1 MELEESQGLGQR
13 PTDDRHPLPVTVEV
27 QNGEHIV
34 SPFCA
39 QLADRDSVLRPGEEG
54 KAEVPGGV
62 YQGTFIRR
70 GCLVVEL
77 PWGEEEAREKCQ
89 KSCGRRSEAMPERCT
104 EKTLHGPAHCI
115 ENKSEVLKANTEITI
130 L

>member
-1 MELEESQGLGQR
+1 MELEESQGMGQR

-39 QLADRDSVLRPGEEG
+39 QFADRDSVLRPGEEG

-70 GCLVVEL
+70 RCLVVEL

-89 KSCGRRSEAMPERCT
+89 KSCGQGQKPCLSAVLRKPCT
-104 EKTLHGPAHCI
+104 ALHI
-115 ENKSEVLKANTEITI
+115 VQRTSQRF
-130 L
+130 